1 MKKGRN
7 EVEKNESRNIEND
20 AQRKRHSVFQ
30 RNKKQIQRK
39 MAIHRKGFNEPY
51 RGTRPLVSRPI
62 WKCPYDFAT
71 YDCPLNSDKEQ
82 EIGIRENKVSKVI
95 IKEFGA

>member
-7 EVEKNESRNIEND
+7 EVEKNESRNNEND

-39 MAIHRKGFNEPY
+39 MAIHRKGINEPCSSAGVWSEVEIAVRLC
-51 RGTRPLVSRPI
+51 RGPSVELSKRARNRNKRKQGFKSDYKGI
-62 WKCPYDFAT
+62 W
-71 YDCPLNSDKEQ
+71 S
-82 EIGIRENKVSKVI
+82 I
-95 IKEFGA
+95 I

>member
-7 EVEKNESRNIEND
+7 EVEKNESRNNEND

-39 MAIHRKGFNEPY
+39 MAIHRKGINEPCSY
-51 RGTRPLVSRPI
+51 AGVWSEVEIALVADR
-62 WKCPYDFAT
+62 
-71 YDCPLNSDKEQ
+71 PLNSQKGH
-82 EIGIRENKVSKVI
+82 EIEIRENKVLKVI
-95 IKEFGA
+95 IKEFGG